1 MSRPFSDIGMSREAF
16 EQEWKSLCIEIFSR
30 FNIDSSRL
38 RFFAENKGN
47 HPYMECTW
55 CNRIESIGI
64 FKHESHDG
72 EPCII
77 SASGDSHIGGCW
89 SISFMDSPRCVLSTP
104 VPHISHGEF
113 PRIIIRPQHVLSV

>member
-1 MSRPFSDIGMSREAF
+1 MSRPFSDISMSREEF

-38 RFFAENKGN
+38 RFFTESQGN

-72 EPCII
+72 EPCVIA
-77 SASGDSHIGGCW
+77 ASGDSHIGGCW
-89 SISFMDSPRCVLSTP
+89 SISFMDSPRA
-104 VPHISHGEF
+104 E
-113 PRIIIRPQHVLSV
+113 IIEGIVKKEEELRAWNFLPEDERLRW